1 MKRPGK
7 TPSKKRIPVTVL
19 RQSFAGAQMSN
30 FLYALAQRTE
40 LPGHVRAEAEKLQKR
55 WDSVSAFRIN
65 NPITAAK
72 MEAKLFKAQGAG
84 K

>member
-1 MKRPGK
+1 MKRPSK
-7 TPSKKRIPVTVL
+7 TPSKKRIPISLL

-40 LPGHVRAEAEKLQKR
+40 LSANVRAEAEKLQKR
-55 WDSVSAFRIN
+55 WDSVSAFRIS
-65 NPITAAK
+65 NPITAAE
-72 MEAKLFKAQGAG
+72 MESRLFKAQGAG

>member
-7 TPSKKRIPVTVL
+7 KASQKRIPITL
-19 RQSFAGAQMSN
+19 MRQQFAGAQMSN

-40 LPGHVRAEAEKLQKR
+40 LPQHVRAEAERLQKR
-55 WDSVSAFRIN
+55 WDSVSAFRIH
-65 NPITAAK
+65 NPITAVE
-72 MEAKLFKAQGAG
+72 METKLFKAQGAG